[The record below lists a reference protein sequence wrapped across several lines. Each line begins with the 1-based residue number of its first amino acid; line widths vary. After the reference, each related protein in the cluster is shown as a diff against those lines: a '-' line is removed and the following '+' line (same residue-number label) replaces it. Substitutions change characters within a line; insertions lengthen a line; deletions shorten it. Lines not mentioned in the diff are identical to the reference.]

1 MPHDPDHAPLD
12 LPAPPNGDHFGRLYG
27 SEYEFNYKNIRQNED
42 VPCAVCH
49 DIYATSSLMIPG
61 KTLCP
66 GQWTKQFDGFLTSDA
81 HYFDHSGAEYLC
93 VDKDPEYATEG
104 SKQNDYNGRIFYPV
118 EAICGSL
125 PCPPYDNGKYVS
137 CVVCTNWRV

>member
-1 MPHDPDHAPLD
+1 MPHNPDPAPLD

-61 KTLCP
+61 KTVCP
-66 GQWTKQFDGFLTSDA
+66 GHWTKQFDGFLTSAAIATTLGPSICASIKIPSTQQRDRSKMTTMDA
-81 HYFDHSGAEYLC
+81 YFTPWRQFVVPSRAPLTT
-93 VDKDPEYATEG
+93 TE
-104 SKQNDYNGRIFYPV
+104 NTYPV
-118 EAICGSL
+118 
-125 PCPPYDNGKYVS
+125 
-137 CVVCTNWRV
+137 